1 MMFTGKVFASAIGKK
16 SPGLALGTEI
26 FIAAGTAIYDAL
38 AARIA
43 KIKRLEVSCTTT
55 ELKYAITHPL
65 MSGIKIAKITGY
77 QPKEKNAFNFLP
89 LVIPISKRKIAKNP
103 LNKSLVKGFIPSA
116 CLAFAR

>member
-1 MMFTGKVFASAIGKK
+1 MFTGKVIASAIGKK

-65 MSGIKIAKITGY
+65 MSGIKIAKIKGY
-77 QPKEKNAFNFLP
+77 QPKEKNRQKPFKQ
-89 LVIPISKRKIAKNP
+89 VIG
-103 LNKSLVKGFIPSA
+103 KGFYPFGLLCICQIA
-116 CLAFAR
+116 DNEATNN